1 MVLLTVY
8 KVSITQTLEMS
19 GYSFL
24 ENQEFHDNIKV
35 KFERIAPSYVA
46 DSILT
51 DSSGYYS
58 IELDAGIYLIKYSK
72 SGYIDR
78 QISDTP
84 LYHDIILPN
93 ITLETIG
100 IAGSLTGYLTTGTYK
115 VGGDIFVPTNETLYI
130 MPGTV
135 LKFEKDIMFQVFG
148 ELRAIGTSEDSII
161 FTHNNDTIQWK
172 GIDFKENSSEN
183 SSMNYCI
190 VEYSN
195 DRGISIFKCSPIIKN
210 SIIQYNTHESS
221 VGGQGE
227 NEGGGAGI
235 CLKYSNTLIENV
247 IVREN
252 SGVTLGCGIYCSDGN
267 PKISNSLIINNTNDK
282 ASYSSFLRPGG
293 GVCCSYSANLLIE
306 NTVIGFNSNS
316 YGGGIFASGFT
327 GLYSP
332 QVTMVN
338 SILYEN
344 SAPGEYGAGG
354 GIAIYNGAVLSVSNS
369 LIWNNVGGDFHCD
382 DPWLGVNVTT
392 NSNMDSCDAYG
403 NLIMNPLFV
412 SPESNNF
419 GINPN
424 SPCIDAGNNDF
435 VSSEID
441 FIHNY
446 RIWDGNNNNVAI
458 VDMGAYE
465 YGSQYNP
472 IGIITNES
480 NDLKNC
486 IVYPN
491 PANSFIN
498 IEIEGFSSIE
508 IYDNSGKLIVLST
521 NSQVDVSH
529 LRSGLYFLK
538 IIDMKQ
544 NYFSKKIIKY

>member
-1 MVLLTVY
+1 
-8 KVSITQTLEMS
+8 
-19 GYSFL
+19 
-24 ENQEFHDNIKV
+24 
-35 KFERIAPSYVA
+35 
-46 DSILT
+46 
-51 DSSGYYS
+51 
-58 IELDAGIYLIKYSK
+58 
-72 SGYIDR
+72 
-78 QISDTP
+78 
-84 LYHDIILPN
+84 
-93 ITLETIG
+93 
-100 IAGSLTGYLTTGTYK
+100 
-115 VGGDIFVPTNETLYI
+115 
-130 MPGTV
+130 
-135 LKFEKDIMFQVFG
+135 
-148 ELRAIGTSEDSII
+148 
-161 FTHNNDTIQWK
+161 
-172 GIDFKENSSEN
+172 
-183 SSMNYCI
+183 
-190 VEYSN
+190 
-195 DRGISIFKCSPIIKN
+195 
-210 SIIQYNTHESS
+210 
-221 VGGQGE
+221 
-227 NEGGGAGI
+227 
-235 CLKYSNTLIENV
+235 
-247 IVREN
+247 
-252 SGVTLGCGIYCSDGN
+252 
-267 PKISNSLIINNTNDK
+267 
-282 ASYSSFLRPGG
+282 
-293 GVCCSYSANLLIE
+293 
-306 NTVIGFNSNS
+306 
-316 YGGGIFASGFT
+316 
-327 GLYSP
+327 
-332 QVTMVN
+332 
-338 SILYEN
+338 
-344 SAPGEYGAGG
+344 
-354 GIAIYNGAVLSVSNS
+354 LSVSNS

-382 DPWLGVNVTT
+382 DPWLGVNVTI

-412 SPESNNF
+412 SPESNDF